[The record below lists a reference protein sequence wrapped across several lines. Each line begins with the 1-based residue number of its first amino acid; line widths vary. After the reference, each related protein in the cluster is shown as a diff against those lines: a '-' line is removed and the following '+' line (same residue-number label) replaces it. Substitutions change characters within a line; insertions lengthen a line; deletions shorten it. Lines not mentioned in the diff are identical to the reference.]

1 VNGRRKAE
9 GGSKRIIPYFR
20 LLIRYVS
27 MDNTQKLGI
36 IAGSGDLPGL
46 LASEARK
53 YDRQPVVVC
62 VTNNYSPNLPQIA
75 AEFHQFHVGQLKK
88 IVKTLRN
95 AGVKEIALI
104 GKVYKGVL
112 LKPMWLDSLSRKI
125 LVKSRNLK
133 SGDFSYRKIEYS
145 ILKNVLE
152 ELESMGFVVIDQR
165 RFLSSLLFKAGV
177 LTKRKPSK
185 SEWQDIRYGIDLA
198 RKIASLDIGQ
208 TVVVKN
214 QIPLAIEAMEGT
226 DEAILRGGQ
235 LGGDGVVVAKAP
247 NVDHDFRFDVPTV
260 GPSTLKVMKE
270 CSAKVL
276 AIDAERTFLL
286 DAENVIKEA
295 NEHKISIV
303 AMSNDRNS

>member
-1 VNGRRKAE
+1 M
-9 GGSKRIIPYFR
+9 GS
-20 LLIRYVS
+20 
-27 MDNTQKLGI
+27 TQKLGI

-46 LASEARK
+46 LASEAK
-53 YDRQPVVVC
+53 QYDRQPIVIC

-88 IVKTLRN
+88 IVKILRN
-95 AGVKEIALI
+95 AGVKEITLI
-104 GKVYKGVL
+104 GKVYKGIL
-112 LKPMWLDSLSRKI
+112 LKPIWLDSLSRKI
-125 LVKSRNLK
+125 LVKSRNK
-133 SGDFSYRKIEYS
+133 RKIEYS
-145 ILKNVLE
+145 ILKTLVE

-177 LTKRKPSK
+177 FTKRKPSK
-185 SEWQDIRYGIDLA
+185 SEWQDIHYGIDSA

-208 TVVVKN
+208 TVIVKN
-214 QIPLAIEAMEGT
+214 RILLAIEAIEGT
-226 DEAILRGGQ
+226 DEAIRRGGQ
-235 LGGDGVVVAKAP
+235 LGGDGAVVAKA
-247 NVDHDFRFDVPTV
+247 VSLDHDFRFDVPTV
-260 GPSTLKVMKE
+260 GLSTINAMKE

-303 AMSNDRNS
+303 AVSNGS

>member
-1 VNGRRKAE
+1 
-9 GGSKRIIPYFR
+9 
-20 LLIRYVS
+20 
-27 MDNTQKLGI
+27 
-36 IAGSGDLPGL
+36 
-46 LASEARK
+46 
-53 YDRQPVVVC
+53 
-62 VTNNYSPNLPQIA
+62 
-75 AEFHQFHVGQLKK
+75 
-88 IVKTLRN
+88 
-95 AGVKEIALI
+95 LI

-112 LKPMWLDSLSRKI
+112 LKPLWLDSLSRKI
-125 LVKSRNLK
+125 LVKSRNK
-133 SGDFSYRKIEYS
+133 RKIEYS
-145 ILKNVLE
+145 ILKILVE

-198 RKIASLDIGQ
+198 RKMAGLDIGQ

-226 DEAILRGGQ
+226 DETILRGGQ
-235 LGGDGVVVAKAP
+235 LGGDGVVVAKAASI
-247 NVDHDFRFDVPTV
+247 DHDFRFDVPTV
-260 GPSTLKVMKE
+260 GASTIKVMKE

-295 NEHKISIV
+295 NESKISIV
-303 AMSNDRNS
+303 AVSVGK